1 VLAVTATEEKIKA
14 SEEEVE
20 NLIEKKAAL
29 EAEKGTMERRV
40 QVLESQAIKAQDE
53 ETVLHSK

>member
-1 VLAVTATEEKIKA
+1 MTATEEKIKA
-14 SEEEVE
+14 LEEEEE
-20 NLIEKKAAL
+20 NLIEKKAIL
-29 EAEKGTMERRV
+29 EAEKGTMERRG